1 VSEVLEESL
10 APPAELAVD
19 LSEDEVM
26 EAGVRRKQR
35 VLGNVRLIA
44 PLVTNGMLAPR
55 VLISIAQELL
65 KDPAAPDALESLAV
79 LITAVG
85 PTFDDKEFPHYSWL
99 CSIFDKLDG
108 LTRSKDVPARLRF
121 LLRDVLDLRATSWE
135 NMKKATKKEE
145 GPMKLQ
151 QVHRQ
156 AALEEKSKSL
166 QNEQARGK
174 ATRKGNDKNLKDLKT
189 VCESKPGSPKKQKI
203 DEKEYKA
210 KQTGHKKAPQVASPH
225 AKTQIYGSAQ
235 PPVTVATP
243 AAPFDLRAFRKQLN
257 EVLKELGATR
267 DTVSALRRLD
277 GLKVPPAMQI
287 TEFMNLITRVSEER
301 CGASRRVMF
310 AFSASLAG
318 KAFDHDLCA
327 KGIKSFFD
335 DVYEDLCEEVPRLPQ
350 ILKNELVPTMSATLD
365 ADTLYALLPPALK

>member
-1 VSEVLEESL
+1 
-10 APPAELAVD
+10 
-19 LSEDEVM
+19 
-26 EAGVRRKQR
+26 
-35 VLGNVRLIA
+35 
-44 PLVTNGMLAPR
+44 
-55 VLISIAQELL
+55 
-65 KDPAAPDALESLAV
+65 
-79 LITAVG
+79 
-85 PTFDDKEFPHYSWL
+85 
-99 CSIFDKLDG
+99 
-108 LTRSKDVPARLRF
+108 VPARLRF

-135 NMKKATKKEE
+135 NMKKATKKDE
-145 GPMKLQ
+145 GPLKLQ
-151 QVHRQ
+151 EVHRQ

-203 DEKEYKA
+203 DGKEHKA
-210 KQTGHKKAPQVASPH
+210 KQAGYKKAPPALSSPTTGNQHQVVSPH
-225 AKTQIYGSAQ
+225 AKTQIYASAQ
-235 PPVTVATP
+235 PPVTVASP
-243 AAPFDLRAFRKQLN
+243 AAPFDLRAFRRQLN

-277 GLKVPPAMQI
+277 GLKVPPAMQV

-318 KAFDHDLCA
+318 KAFNRDMCA

-335 DVYEDLCEEVPRLPQ
+335 DVYEDLCEEVPRLPL
-350 ILKNELVPTMSATLD
+350 ILKHELVPTMSAALEGD
-365 ADTLYALLPPALK
+365 KLYQLLPAALK